1 MAAQKEGD
9 VVTLHC
15 NDCHGNTRNTLVKRI
30 RFTGEDEEQ
39 GFHWSTT
46 YDVFQ
51 CRGCEGV
58 VLRKIFWFSEN
69 PDADEEF
76 FPPPVTRWLP
86 KWQYKVPNEIRLLL
100 QEVYN
105 AMHSDSRSLAMMGAR
120 AIIETAM
127 VSKVGDKGSF
137 ACHLK
142 AMERVG
148 LLSKSA
154 VTFLEV
160 ALDAGSASMHR
171 AHRPSSQ
178 DLHTVMDIVENFL
191 QALFVLEKAAKDLK
205 ASTPQR
211 LAKKVV
217 PAKPSKTTPP
227 PAKA

>member
-9 VVTLHC
+9 LVTLHC
-15 NDCHGNTRNTLVKRI
+15 NDCHGNTLHTLVKRI
-30 RFTGEDEEQ
+30 RFTGENEEQ

-51 CRGCEGV
+51 CRGCEEV
-58 VLRKIFWFSEN
+58 VLRKIFWFSED
-69 PDADEEF
+69 PDAEETL

-86 KWQYKVPNEIRLLL
+86 KWQHKVPIAIRLLL
-100 QEVYN
+100 GEVYN
-105 AMHSDSRSLAMMGAR
+105 AMHSDSRSIAMMGAR

-127 VSKVGDKGSF
+127 VSKVGDKRTF
-137 ACHLK
+137 ASHLK
-142 AMERVG
+142 AMEAAG

-171 AHRPSSQ
+171 AHRPSRQ
-178 DLHTVMDIVENFL
+178 DLDTVMDIVENFL
-191 QALFVLEKAAKDLK
+191 QSLFVLEKATKDLK

-211 LAKKVV
+211 PTKQVATAKPAKATPL
-217 PAKPSKTTPP
+217 PAKP
-227 PAKA
+227 

>member
-15 NDCHGNTRNTLVKRI
+15 NGCHGNTRHTLVKRI

-58 VLRKIFWFSEN
+58 VLRKIFWFSED
-69 PDADEEF
+69 PDADEKF

-105 AMHSDSRSLAMMGAR
+105 AMHSDSRSIAMMGAR

-137 ACHLK
+137 ASHLK
-142 AMERVG
+142 AMESVG

-191 QALFVLEKAAKDLK
+191 QSLFVLERAAKDLK

-211 LAKKVV
+211 PAKKGALAKPPKTTSP
-217 PAKPSKTTPP
+217 PAKP
-227 PAKA
+227 